1 MAANEKC
8 LPEEYGYELH
18 RWGLISIGDM
28 IAASGNL
35 HGRPGYP
42 DGTEIMTS
50 AVLSWD
56 YLTDSVLLYTENSIY
71 KCPLQECVNADES
84 LSMLRNEQGGK

>member
-18 RWGLISIGDM
+18 HWGLISIGDM